1 MRIIEDSRFI
11 LIFLATVTLILLM
24 ISKRGKCE
32 YRVILKDKEVILSR
46 RVNFYENGYVD
57 IRKCDGNSIIID
69 DGEIDTV
76 KVIK

>member
-57 IRKCDGNSIIID
+57 IRNCEGKSIIID
-69 DGEIDTV
+69 DGEIDTI